1 MFPRYFCQ
9 LIFCEFNI
17 LVKTN
22 FVIKDYLTT
31 SCSFTIKSNP
41 LRIENTYMSLFETHS
56 LIKKLMHILFCLT
69 LVLLSGCVP
78 SKPLEKVQPA
88 AANLDE
94 RFKNQLKLKK
104 VSHPKIQTVA
114 NQHAAVL
121 KKLDPKRQE
130 IFNYVLGEVE
140 KRNMPAE
147 LALLPLMESS
157 YNPAASARGRYIGLW
172 QFGAPTARNFGLS
185 TNKGNDARMDIQ
197 DSTKAALD
205 YLEHL
210 NRKFDGDWLLS
221 IAAYNAGEGRI
232 LGLMKHNERQG
243 KSTDFWSLNLPKV
256 TSEYVPKMIGLS
268 RILSD
273 SKQLASNQNKTFA
286 TTTGLVR
293 IKGNTEEI
301 KQVINDANISPEA
314 IAFYN
319 PNLSKQDGSF
329 DTHVVLPA
337 AQAQTLHT
345 LVKNN
350 SDFDSLKF
358 ATLTPP
364 NGQKL
369 GALSSQNFQA
379 LTSSTIRY
387 NNTAGTTPET
397 QLADMKLVDA
407 KITEATDPKVQVA
420 DMKVDDAPMTKKD
433 IKLSAAPIKKK
444 IKATPKKSQTT
455 LSSKTKKPK
464 IKTASRN

>member
-1 MFPRYFCQ
+1 M
-9 LIFCEFNI
+9 L
-17 LVKTN
+17 
-22 FVIKDYLTT
+22 LT
-31 SCSFTIKSNP
+31 
-41 LRIENTYMSLFETHS
+41 
-56 LIKKLMHILFCLT
+56 
-69 LVLLSGCVP
+69 GCAAP
-78 SKPLEKVQPA
+78 SKPLEKTPQTVT
-88 AANLDE
+88 NLDE
-94 RFKNQLKLKK
+94 RFKKQLKLKK
-104 VSHPKIQTVA
+104 VIHPKIQTVA

-147 LALLPLMESS
+147 IALLPLMESS

-172 QFGAPTARNFGLS
+172 QFAAPTAKNFGLS
-185 TNKGNDARMDIQ
+185 TIKGNDARMDIQ

-210 NRKFDGDWLLS
+210 NRKFEGDWLLS

-232 LGLMKHNERQG
+232 LGLIKANERQG
-243 KSTDFWSLNLPKV
+243 KSTDFWSLNLPKI
-256 TSEYVPKMIGLS
+256 TSDYVPKMIGLS

-273 SKQLASNQNKTFA
+273 SKQLASNQDKAFA

-301 KQVINDANISPEA
+301 KQIINDANISPEA
-314 IAFYN
+314 IAFFN
-319 PNLSKQDGSF
+319 PNLSKQNGNF

-337 AQAQTLHT
+337 AHAQTLHT
-345 LVKNN
+345 IVKNN

-369 GALSSQNFQA
+369 NALSSQNFQT
-379 LTSSTIRY
+379 LTSNTIRY
-387 NNTAGTTPET
+387 NNNSLGTTSDT
-397 QLADMKLVDA
+397 QLTDMKLIDTKIA
-407 KITEATDPKVQVA
+407 KEPESKTQLTDTQTNDLLMVKVKQ
-420 DMKVDDAPMTKKD
+420 D
-433 IKLSAAPIKKK
+433 IKPSTAPIKKK
-444 IKATPKKSQTT
+444 VTATTKKSKTVI
-455 LSSKTKKPK
+455 SSKTKKNK
-464 IKTASRN
+464 IKTTNRI